1 MALPPHA
8 LDWMGRAN
16 IDYIGPFVKA
26 WAAFNAWYRHDSGQ
40 ATERAMLDFAIRH
53 HNSRLRRHVLP
64 LLANENG
71 TAEAERLKLAICDLQ
86 QKLDAI
92 HLEVTPKGRRERVS
106 LREVCINPPVNWQRD
121 QQERNGQRYAA
132 RKVLGGNY
140 EVTVTSIRTGLVKLT
155 HVQERY
161 DPNEVYALPEFI
173 NNLSDPQRTTLRQ
186 FYDACNPRPMT
197 DLVQGGGGPALDI
210 STMQFQC
217 TAEELLAGLVET
229 LYAMRNALL
238 HGEVDPDEQVM
249 GCYEPAY
256 RIVMCFLHRIQ

>member
-8 LDWMGRAN
+8 QEWMKRAE

-53 HNSRLRRHVLP
+53 HNSRLRRHALP
-64 LLANENG
+64 LLNNGNG

-92 HLEVTPKGRRERVS
+92 QFEVTPKGRLERIS
-106 LREVCINPPVNWQRD
+106 LREVCIKPLINWQRD
-121 QQERNGQRYAA
+121 QLDRSGQRYVAA
-132 RKVLGGNY
+132 KIQGGQY
-140 EVTVTSIRTGLVKLT
+140 EITVTSIRTAQVKFQ
-155 HVQERY
+155 HVQAQY
-161 DPNEVYALPEFI
+161 DANNVYEHPNFT
-173 NNLSDPQRTTLRQ
+173 NNLSEPQRTALRQ

-197 DLVQGGGGPALDI
+197 DLVQGGGPALDI
-210 STMQFQC
+210 SIMQFQC
-217 TAEELLAGLVET
+217 TAQDLLAGLVET

-238 HGEVDPDEQVM
+238 HGEVDPDPQVLA
-249 GCYEPAY
+249 CYEPAY
-256 RIVMCFLHRIQ
+256 RIVMAFLARVA

>member
-8 LDWMGRAN
+8 WEWMNRAE

-64 LLANENG
+64 LLVNGNG

-92 HLEVTPKGRRERVS
+92 HFEVTRKGRRERVS
-106 LREVCINPPVNWQRD
+106 LREVCINPPVNWRGD
-121 QQERNGQRYAA
+121 QQDRSGQRYAA
-132 RKVLGGNY
+132 CKVQGGQY
-140 EVTVTSIRTGLVKLT
+140 EIKVTSIRTGQVKLSY
-155 HVQERY
+155 VQASY
-161 DPNEVYALPEFI
+161 DPNEVYALPDFT
-173 NNLSDPQRTTLRQ
+173 NNLSDSQRTTLRQ

-197 DLVQGGGGPALDI
+197 DLVQGGGPALDI

-217 TAEELLAGLVET
+217 TAEELLAGLIET

-238 HGEVDPDEQVM
+238 HGEVDPDEEVLA
-249 GCYEPAY
+249 CYEPAY
-256 RIVMCFLHRIQ
+256 RILISFLERIR